1 MFTKAQHLTGIGLT
15 LAAIATIATTACS
28 QATEPSA
35 TQANSTGSQAQTSP
49 AQGSGETNLATKTTA
64 SGLKYDDLVV
74 GTGPSPTSGHKVKVH
89 YTGWLT
95 DGTKFDSSV
104 DRGEPFVFVI
114 DQGNV
119 IKGWDEGVM
128 TMKVGGKR
136 KLTIPPHLG
145 YGARGAGGAI
155 PPNATLIFDVQLLG
169 VE

>member
-1 MFTKAQHLTGIGLT
+1 MFTKAQNLTGIGLT

-35 TQANSTGSQAQTSP
+35 TPTTGSDSQAQPS
-49 AQGSGETNLATKTTA
+49 QGGGETNLATKTTP
-64 SGLKYDDLVV
+64 SGLKYEDIKV
-74 GTGPSPTSGHKVKVH
+74 GTGPSPSPGQTVVVH

-104 DRGEPFVFVI
+104 DRNEPFKFPI
-114 DQGNV
+114 GQGQV

-145 YGARGAGGAI
+145 YGAAGAGGGKI
-155 PPNATLIFDVQLLG
+155 PPNATLVFDVQLLG
-169 VE
+169 LE